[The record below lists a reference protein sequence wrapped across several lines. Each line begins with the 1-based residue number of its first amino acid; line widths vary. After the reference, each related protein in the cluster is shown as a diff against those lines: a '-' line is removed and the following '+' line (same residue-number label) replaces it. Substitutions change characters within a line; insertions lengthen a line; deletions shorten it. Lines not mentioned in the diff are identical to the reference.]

1 MRDLSKPLSS
11 TYGDDKPNKKKKLTE
26 KELVKLY
33 KGDVK
38 AARNAQKKIKGNFKG
53 TMTPS
58 KAKQMLKKYNK

>member
-11 TYGDDKPNKKKKLTE
+11 TYGDDKPKKNKKITD

-38 AARNAQKKIKGNFKG
+38 AKEKAMKELTGNFKG
-53 TMTPS
+53 TMTPR
-58 KAKQMLKKYNK
+58 KAKKMLKKYNK